1 MNEGD
6 FLEGGALN
14 TFGEKYNYEGKEF
27 DVKMKYSVLGTS
39 INYLLDNEILDIPDY
54 IKIDVDGI
62 EHLILKGGNKY
73 LMNKKIKSFSI
84 EINENFKDQYES
96 VLRIMKENGL
106 TIQHKKRNDEMFS
119 KSKKFNKIYNYVF
132 KR

>member
-54 IKIDVDGI
+54 IKIDVDGLEI
-62 EHLILKGGNKY
+62 IHVSEFKNNELVDILLKY
-73 LMNKKIKSFSI
+73 
-84 EINENFKDQYES
+84 
-96 VLRIMKENGL
+96 V
-106 TIQHKKRNDEMFS
+106 
-119 KSKKFNKIYNYVF
+119 
-132 KR
+132 